1 MQGAILSMG
10 STPMEAI
17 VFSLTQQSTM
27 STRSLDPG
35 HRFPGNFIALL
46 LELHR
51 EWTVRRQIACAQMLD
66 GASLRDIGLAPSG
79 VESAIRHGRKPGF

>member
-1 MQGAILSMG
+1 MQLAILSMG
-10 STPMEAI
+10 STPMEA
-17 VFSLTQQSTM
+17 VVLSLTQRSTM

-35 HRFPGNFIALL
+35 HGVLSNLIAFL
-46 LELHR
+46 LELQR

-66 GASLRDIGLAPSG
+66 GASLRDIGLAPGG